1 MIQPP
6 FLRCQRERRDPF
18 YVLVVDFM
26 GATRVK
32 EGVYCCVM
40 VALDGQQQGS
50 VAVARRDETEVEEE
64 AE

>member
-1 MIQPP
+1 
-6 FLRCQRERRDPF
+6 
-18 YVLVVDFM
+18 VVDFM